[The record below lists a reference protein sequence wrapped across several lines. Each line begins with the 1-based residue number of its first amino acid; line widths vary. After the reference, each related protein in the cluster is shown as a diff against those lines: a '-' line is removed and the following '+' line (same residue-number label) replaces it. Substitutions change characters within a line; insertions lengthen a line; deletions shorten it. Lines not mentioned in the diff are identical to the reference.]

1 LPHIRVMARFLQE
14 YATAVLGQRQRPDNK
29 VFLRAVYRGLL
40 KREPDEAGLDHYGTR
55 LNDGQ
60 LTKRG
65 VIRSILDSEEFKQTY
80 GAVIHPLEA
89 LHRSRLLLIRE
100 CLPPAATILDLG
112 GAAHNHPEGALLTM
126 GYPYQPQQIIIIDLP
141 PDDRIGGP
149 RHAETSREHITASGV
164 HVLYL
169 YRSMADLGDIPD
181 SSVEL
186 IVSGESIEH
195 ISESDANHVCKEA
208 YRILIPGGSF
218 CLDTPNAALTRLQ
231 SPDQMIHPEHQKEYY
246 PGEIRALLERAGLE
260 IADARAV
267 CPMPQSL
274 ARRAFDYREMARNV
288 RLSDRPDEGYLF
300 FFRAVKPV
308 QA

>member
-1 LPHIRVMARFLQE
+1 MARFLRE
-14 YATAVLGQRQRPDNK
+14 YATAVLGKRQRPDNK

-40 KREPDEAGLDHYGTR
+40 KREPDEAGLDHYLTR

-100 CLPPAATILDLG
+100 CLPPANRILDLG
-112 GAAHNHPEGALLTM
+112 GAAHDHPEGALLAM
-126 GYPYQPQQIIIIDLP
+126 GYPHRPEQISIVDLP
-141 PDDRIGGP
+141 PDDRIGGVN
-149 RHAETSREHITASGV
+149 RAERSQEYITPQGTRV
-164 HVLYL
+164 MYL
-169 YRSMADLGDIPD
+169 YRSMADLNDVAD
-181 SSVEL
+181 SSVDL

-195 ISESDANHVCKEA
+195 ISESDADHVCQEA
-208 YRILIPGGSF
+208 YRILTAGGSF
-218 CLDTPNAALTRLQ
+218 CVDTPNAALTRLQ
-231 SPDQMIHPEHQKEYY
+231 SPDEMIHPEHQKEYY
-246 PGEIRALLERAGLE
+246 PAEIRTKLERAGLE

-274 ARRAFDYREMARNV
+274 ASRVFDYREMARNV
-288 RLSDRPDEGYLF
+288 RLSSNPEEGYIF
-300 FFRAVKPV
+300 FFRAVKPLEV
-308 QA
+308 